1 MIKVPLTG
9 LACALLVLSTFA
21 CAESAVPDRLIGT
34 WYTDVE
40 SHADRRFR
48 VTHDS
53 LFLETAPGV
62 MQAYRITAVR
72 HYGGTGER
80 AIRIDYERQGLD
92 NTLRLQL
99 DADSALVRLASRP
112 SMVWRLTGEDGP

>member
-1 MIKVPLTG
+1 MIRVPLTG

-21 CAESAVPDRLIGT
+21 CSESAVPDRLIGT